1 METTGMKLKSTTDVM
16 LRTDDLE
23 AAKSYYH
30 GVLGFPNIPV
40 SDRVI
45 GFDTGGIALYFERGD
60 ANGSV
65 FEFEVDDVADAKTKL
80 LAHGCTLLEENP
92 AIPRCYMSDR
102 FGLIFN
108 LTKRIP

>member
-1 METTGMKLKSTTDVM
+1 MKLTSTTEVM
-16 LRTDDLE
+16 LRTNDLE
-23 AAKSYYH
+23 AAKAYYH

-40 SDRVI
+40 SDKVI
-45 GFDTGGIALYFERGD
+45 GFDTGGISIYFERGD

-65 FEFEVDDVADAKTKL
+65 LEFEVDDVAEAKTKL
-80 LAHGCTLLEENP
+80 LAHGCALVEDNP

-108 LTKRIP
+108 LTKRVP

>member
-1 METTGMKLKSTTDVM
+1 MKLKSTSEVM
-16 LRTDDLE
+16 LRTNDLE
-23 AAKSYYH
+23 AAKAYYH
-30 GVLGFPNIPV
+30 GVLGFANIAV

-45 GFDTGGIALYFERGD
+45 GFDTGNLAIYFERGD

-65 FEFEVDDVADAKTKL
+65 LEFEVDDVTEAKTKL
-80 LAHGCTLLEENP
+80 LAHGCTLVEDNP

-108 LTKRIP
+108 LTKRVP